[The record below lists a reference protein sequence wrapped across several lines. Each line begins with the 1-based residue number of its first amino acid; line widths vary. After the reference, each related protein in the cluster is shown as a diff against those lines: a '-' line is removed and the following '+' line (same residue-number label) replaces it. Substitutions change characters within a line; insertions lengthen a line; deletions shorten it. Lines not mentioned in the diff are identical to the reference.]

1 MPTCKSQNDTEKDE
15 DKYEVCYYCSKK
27 IRYYIGRHFMPKHAE
42 ELEMKEY
49 FMVQRTATESEKA
62 FQSRKKSII
71 VKLRMLGNF
80 KHNLQVSYY

>member
-1 MPTCKSQNDTEKDE
+1 
-15 DKYEVCYYCSKK
+15 
-27 IRYYIGRHFMPKHAE
+27 MPKHAE